1 MKYPN
6 LIAIGGL
13 KNSGKDTAAEM
24 LQYLLNSPKWLH
36 SYRLY
41 KIFKKLFRKHYK
53 ITSFAAPLKRTLG
66 ALLDIPEKRF
76 NDRDFKENY
85 YIYFPT
91 LEITNRPPI
100 YKILSDSK
108 FSRSV
113 SNKDLTF
120 IKSYYITIRQ
130 LLQVFG
136 TECMREIFGDKLWIL
151 STLKTKGYTIISDLR
166 FKTEFQAIKE
176 NNGYTIYIHR
186 DIAKPSNHASERE
199 LGEMLQNDLFDSVID
214 NNGSLED
221 LFISIKS
228 IIKYYKK

>member
-1 MKYPN
+1 MKYPK
-6 LIAIGGL
+6 LVAIGGL

-24 LQYLLNSPKWLH
+24 LQYLLNSPKCLH
-36 SYRLY
+36 SYWCY
-41 KIFKKLFRKHYK
+41 KIFKKLFKTKYK

-66 ALLDIPEKRF
+66 ALLNVPEKRF
-76 NDRDFKENY
+76 NDREFKEKY

-91 LEITNRPPI
+91 LTITNAPDFG
-100 YKILSDSK
+100 KVLSDGK
-108 FSRSV
+108 FSRYV
-113 SNKDLTF
+113 SNKDLSF

-151 STLKTKGYTIISDLR
+151 STLQSKRYTIISDLR

-176 NNGYTIYIHR
+176 NDGYTIYIHR

-199 LGEMLQNDLFDSVID
+199 LGEMLQNELFDSVID
-214 NNGSLED
+214 NNGSLKD